1 MVEDRN
7 IKVTSAVNIDTATIT
22 FKGSHATDPD
32 TKTIYSEYEDGGED
46 RTKIEFCIRTDYGKV
61 TVTNSDGSIIESSVN
76 FYKVKVTVTL
86 LLQIDFTSA
95 SISIAEVEES
105 KAEQAG
111 TITAALNACDCPA
124 NAASKE
130 DCFDTP
136 IEYDQND
143 ILSVCVYDPEEN
155 AVITSFKDV
164 VLGNGQI
171 SAQVIDADG
180 KPTSL
185 ASVSKLNEGMA
196 MVNTRIISAFF
207 DVGDGGSPATITVSG
222 VPVIGFNTAGT
233 RKLTT
238 VGMER
243 GMDMLKLQ
251 DDNEAAVESEGAFDV
266 EVHVLLSDD
275 EPMGGSPGFDTFQYL
290 STLVVLTMV
299 HFVLT

>member
-1 MVEDRN
+1 
-7 IKVTSAVNIDTATIT
+7 
-22 FKGSHATDPD
+22 
-32 TKTIYSEYEDGGED
+32 
-46 RTKIEFCIRTDYGKV
+46 
-61 TVTNSDGSIIESSVN
+61 
-76 FYKVKVTVTL
+76 VKVTVTL